1 MLDLIIRGA
10 TIVDGTGSPG
20 RPGDVGVQDGRIV
33 SVVHADVGGSGDG
46 AAGDSS
52 GAPGITADAHEV
64 LDAAGLVVCPGFVDP
79 HTHYD
84 AQLFWDPLATPSN
97 LHGVTSIVAGNCGF
111 TLAPLHAEDADYLR
125 RMMAKVEG
133 MPLAALE
140 QGVDW
145 RWETFGEYLDRLDGR
160 IGVNAGFMVGHCALR
175 RYVMGA
181 DAVGHEATPEQVAE
195 MTRLLHEAIGAG
207 GLGFSTTL
215 ASSHSD
221 GDGQPVASRHA
232 GRSEI
237 LALCAAVGEHD
248 GTFLEGAF
256 EGGLDTFSDD
266 EIELVAAMSA
276 AAGRSINW
284 NVLTVDSAAP
294 GRVPRQLTAGD
305 RAAEL
310 GGRVVALT
318 MPVLVP
324 MNMSFGTFCALWLM
338 PGWGEVMRLT
348 TAEKKAT
355 LADPDVRRTLVEASH
370 SDAAGVFRRL
380 AGWDRYVIGDTYSA
394 ANDGLTGRVVGDIA
408 AERGQE
414 PFDTLVEVVAADDFR
429 TVLWPMPTDNDD
441 ESWRMRQ
448 EVWRDPRVMLG
459 GSDAGAHLDRMCGS
473 SYTTRLLADCLRGR
487 RLATLER
494 AVQMLT
500 QAPAELFGLVGRGT
514 IAVGNHADL
523 VVFDPRTVGAENA
536 RLVEDLPGGTARLSA
551 GSEGVVRVYVAGVA
565 TVEDGKATGATP
577 GRILRSGTDT
587 VTVPTR

>member
-20 RPGDVGVQDGRIV
+20 RPGDIGVADGRIV
-33 SVVHADVGGSGDG
+33 AVTDRATDPD
-46 AAGDSS
+46 
-52 GAPGITADAHEV
+52 GITDAAAEV
-64 LDAAGLVVCPGFVDP
+64 LDADGLVVCPGFVDP

-84 AQLFWDPLATPSN
+84 AQLFWDPLASPSN
-97 LHGVTSIVAGNCGF
+97 VHGVTSIVGGNCGF
-111 TLAPLHAEDADYLR
+111 TLAPLHADDADYLR

-140 QGVDW
+140 NGVDW
-145 RWETFGEYLDRLDGR
+145 QWESFGEYLDRLDGR

-181 DAVGHEATPEQVAE
+181 DAIGNEATPAQLDAMVS
-195 MTRLLHEAIGAG
+195 LLRTSIEAG

-215 ASSHSD
+215 SSTHTD

-232 GRSEI
+232 GRDEI
-237 LALCAAVGEHD
+237 LALCAAVGEHE

-276 AAGRSINW
+276 VAGRSINW
-284 NVLTVDSAAP
+284 NVLTVDSTVP
-294 GRVPRQLTAGD
+294 GRVPRQLQAGD
-305 RAAEL
+305 LAAEQ

-338 PGWGEVMRLT
+338 PGWGDVMRLPLD
-348 TAEKKAT
+348 EKKVA
-355 LADPDVRRTLVEASH
+355 LADPVIRRTLVDASH
-370 SDAAGVFRRL
+370 SEAAGVFRRL
-380 AGWDRYVIGDTYSA
+380 AGWDRYVIGDTFSSA
-394 ANDGLTGRVVGDIA
+394 NEGLSGRIVGDLA
-408 AERGQE
+408 EERGQE
-414 PFDTLVEVVAADDFR
+414 AFDTLVEIVAADDFR

-448 EVWRDPRVMLG
+448 QVWDDPRVMLG
-459 GSDAGAHLDRMCGS
+459 GSDAGAHLDRMCGT

-487 RLATLER
+487 RLATVER

-500 QAPAELFGLVGRGT
+500 QAPAELFGLVDRGT
-514 IAVGNHADL
+514 IAPGNHADL
-523 VVFDPRTVGAENA
+523 VVFDPATVGAENA
-536 RLVEDLPGGTARLSA
+536 RLVEDLPGGSARLTA
-551 GSEGVVRVYVAGVA
+551 GAEGIVRVYVSGVA
-565 TVEDGKATGATP
+565 TVEDNRATGATP
-577 GRILRSGTDT
+577 GRVLRSGRDT
-587 VTVPTR
+587 VTVPTA

>member
-10 TIVDGTGSPG
+10 TVVDGTGAPG
-20 RPGDVGVQDGRIV
+20 RTGDVGVQDGRIV
-33 SVVHADVGGSGDG
+33 AVAYDDE
-46 AAGDSS
+46 
-52 GAPGITADAHEV
+52 APGDDPALADDARDE

-97 LHGVTSIVAGNCGF
+97 VHGVTSIVAGNCGF

-145 RWETFGEYLDRLDGR
+145 AWETFADYLARLDGA

-181 DAVGHEATPEQVAE
+181 DAVGHEASADQLAE
-195 MTRLLHEAIGAG
+195 MVRLLHDSIAAG

-215 ASSHSD
+215 SSTHSD
-221 GDGQPVASRHA
+221 GDGRPVASRHA
-232 GRSEI
+232 SRDEL
-237 LALCAAVGEHD
+237 LALCAAVGEHE

-256 EGGLDTFSDD
+256 EGGLDKFSDD

-284 NVLTVDSAAP
+284 NVLTVDSAVP
-294 GRVPRQLTAGD
+294 DRVPRQLTAGD
-305 RAAEL
+305 RAAER

-338 PGWGEVMRLT
+338 PGWGDVMRLPLD
-348 TAEKKAT
+348 EKQAA
-355 LADPDVRRTLVEASH
+355 LADPEVRRTLVEASH
-370 SDAAGVFRRL
+370 SEAAGVFRRL
-380 AGWDRYVIGDTYSA
+380 AGWDRYVIGDTWSD
-394 ANDGLTGRVVGDIA
+394 ANAGLTGRVVADIA
-408 AERGQE
+408 AERGQDA
-414 PFDTLVEVVAADDFR
+414 FDTLVEIVANDDFR

-448 EVWRDPRVMLG
+448 QVWDDPRVMLG

-487 RLATLER
+487 KLTSVER

-500 QAPAELFGLVGRGT
+500 QQPAELFGLVDRGT
-514 IAVGNHADL
+514 IAAGNHADL
-523 VVFDPRTVGAENA
+523 VVFDPDTVGAENA
-536 RLVEDLPGGTARLSA
+536 HLVDDLPGGTARLTA

-577 GRILRSGTDT
+577 GRVLRSGRDT
-587 VTVPTR
+587 VTVPV

>member
-1 MLDLIIRGA
+1 MLDLAIRGG
-10 TIVDGTGSPG
+10 TIIDGTGSPG
-20 RPGDVGVQDGRIV
+20 RRGDVGVTDGRIV
-33 SVVHADVGGSGDG
+33 AVG
-46 AAGDSS
+46 AAGHLDEV
-52 GAPGITADAHEV
+52 AAETFEAD
-64 LDAAGLVVCPGFVDP
+64 GLVVAPGFIDP

-84 AQLFWDPLATPSN
+84 AQLFWDPLASPSN
-97 LHGVTSIVAGNCGF
+97 VHGVTSVVAGNCGF

-140 QGVDW
+140 HGVDW
-145 RWETFGEYLDRLDGR
+145 QWETFADYLGRLDGR
-160 IGVNAGFMVGHCALR
+160 IGLNAGFMVGHCALR

-181 DAVGHEATPEQVAE
+181 DAVGNDATPAQVEA
-195 MTRLLHEAIGAG
+195 MVGLLHESIDAG
-207 GLGFSTTL
+207 GLGLSTTL
-215 ASSHSD
+215 SSSHSD

-232 GRSEI
+232 SRDEL
-237 LALCAAVGEHD
+237 LALCEAVGEHE

-256 EGGLDTFSDD
+256 EGGLDKFSDD
-266 EIELVAAMSA
+266 EIDLVAAMSA

-294 GRVPRQLTAGD
+294 DRVPRQLE
-305 RAAEL
+305 AAAAAAAQ

-338 PGWGEVMRLT
+338 PGWGEVMRLPP
-348 TAEKKAT
+348 ADKRAR
-355 LADPDVRRTLVEASH
+355 LADPEVRRALEAQSH
-370 SDAAGVFRRL
+370 SEAAGVFRRL

-414 PFDTLVEVVAADDFR
+414 AFDTLVDIVAHDDFR

-448 EVWRDPRVMLG
+448 RAWDDPRVMLG

-473 SYTTRLLADCLRGR
+473 TYTTRLLADCLRGR
-487 RLATLER
+487 RLATVER

-500 QAPAELFGLVGRGT
+500 QAPAQLFGLTGRGT
-514 IAVGNHADL
+514 IAEGNHADL
-523 VVFDPRTVGAENA
+523 VVFDPETVGAESA
-536 RLVEDLPGGTARLSA
+536 RLVEDLPGGSARLTA
-551 GSEGVVRVYVAGVA
+551 GSEGMVRVYVAGEA
-565 TVEDGKATGATP
+565 TVEHDKATGATP
-577 GRILRSGTDT
+577 GRVLRSGRDT
-587 VTVPTR
+587 ATVPTR

>member
-10 TIVDGTGSPG
+10 TVVDGTGAPG
-20 RPGDVGVQDGRIV
+20 RPGDIGVRAGRIV
-33 SVVHADVGGSGDG
+33 AVAGPG
-46 AAGDSS
+46 AV
-52 GAPGITADAHEV
+52 TEDAAEV
-64 LDAAGLVVCPGFVDP
+64 LDATGLVVCPGFVDP

-97 LHGVTSIVAGNCGF
+97 VHGVTSIVAGNCGF

-125 RMMAKVEG
+125 RMMARVEG

-145 RWETFGEYLDRLDGR
+145 AWESFGDYLARLDGR

-181 DAVGHEATPEQVAE
+181 DAVGHDATPDQLDAMVG
-195 MTRLLHEAIGAG
+195 LLHESIEAG

-215 ASSHSD
+215 SSTHSD
-221 GDGQPVASRHA
+221 GDGRPVASRHA
-232 GRSEI
+232 GRGEL
-237 LALCAAVGEHD
+237 LALCAAVGEHE

-256 EGGLDTFSDD
+256 EGGLDKFSDD
-266 EIELVAAMSA
+266 EIELVAAMTA

-284 NVLTVDSAAP
+284 NVLTVDSAVP
-294 GRVPRQLTAGD
+294 DRVPRQLTAAD
-305 RAAEL
+305 RATAE

-324 MNMSFGTFCALWLM
+324 MNMSFGSFCALWLM
-338 PGWGEVMRLT
+338 PGWGDILRLP
-348 TAEKKAT
+348 AGAKAAA
-355 LADPDVRRTLVEASH
+355 LADPEVRRGMVERSH
-370 SDAAGVFRRL
+370 SEEAGVFRRL
-380 AGWDRYVIGDTYSA
+380 ADWDRYVIGDTYSA
-394 ANDGLTGRVVGDIA
+394 PNEGLTGRVVADIA
-408 AERGQE
+408 AERGQDS
-414 PFDTLVEVVAADDFR
+414 FATLTEVVTADDFR
-429 TVLWPMPTDNDD
+429 TVLWPMPTDNDA

-448 EVWRDPRVMLG
+448 EVWDDPRVMLG

-500 QAPAELFGLVGRGT
+500 QAPAELFGLVDRGT
-514 IAVGNHADL
+514 IAEGGHADL
-523 VVFDPRTVGAENA
+523 VVFDPETVGAENA
-536 RLVEDLPGGTARLSA
+536 RLVEDLPGGSARLTA
-551 GSEGVVRVYVAGVA
+551 QSEGVVRVYVAGVA
-565 TVEDGKATGATP
+565 TVEGGKATGATP

-587 VTVPTR
+587 VTVPAVPAR

>member
-10 TIVDGTGSPG
+10 TVVDGTGAPG
-20 RPGDVGVQDGRIV
+20 RPGDIGVRAGRIV
-33 SVVHADVGGSGDG
+33 AVAGPG
-46 AAGDSS
+46 AV
-52 GAPGITADAHEV
+52 TEDAAEV
-64 LDAAGLVVCPGFVDP
+64 LDATGLVVCPGFVDP

-97 LHGVTSIVAGNCGF
+97 VHGVTSIVAGNCGF

-125 RMMAKVEG
+125 RMMARVEG

-145 RWETFGEYLDRLDGR
+145 AWESFGDYLARLDGR

-181 DAVGHEATPEQVAE
+181 DAVGHEATPDQLDAMVG
-195 MTRLLHEAIGAG
+195 LLHESIEAG

-215 ASSHSD
+215 SSTHSD
-221 GDGQPVASRHA
+221 GDGRPVASRHA
-232 GRSEI
+232 GRGEL
-237 LALCAAVGEHD
+237 LALCAAVGEHE

-256 EGGLDTFSDD
+256 EGGLDKFSDD
-266 EIELVAAMSA
+266 EIELVAAMTA

-284 NVLTVDSAAP
+284 NVLTVDSAVP
-294 GRVPRQLTAGD
+294 DRVPRQLTAAD
-305 RAAEL
+305 RATAE

-324 MNMSFGTFCALWLM
+324 MNMSFGSFCALWLM
-338 PGWGEVMRLT
+338 PGWGDILRLP
-348 TAEKKAT
+348 AGAKAAA
-355 LADPDVRRTLVEASH
+355 LADPEVRRGMVERSH
-370 SDAAGVFRRL
+370 SEEAGVFRRL
-380 AGWDRYVIGDTYSA
+380 ADWDRYVIGDTYSA
-394 ANDGLTGRVVGDIA
+394 ANEGLTGRVVADIA
-408 AERGQE
+408 AERGQDS
-414 PFDTLVEVVAADDFR
+414 FSTLTEVVTADDFR
-429 TVLWPMPTDNDD
+429 TVLWPMPTDNDA

-448 EVWRDPRVMLG
+448 EVWDDPRVVLG

-500 QAPAELFGLVGRGT
+500 QAPAELFGLVDRGT
-514 IAVGNHADL
+514 IAEGGHADL
-523 VVFDPRTVGAENA
+523 VVFDPETVGAENA
-536 RLVEDLPGGTARLSA
+536 RLVEDLPGGSARLTA
-551 GSEGVVRVYVAGVA
+551 QSEGVVRVYVAGVA
-565 TVEDGKATGATP
+565 TVEGGKATGATP

-587 VTVPTR
+587 VTVPAVPAR

>member
-10 TIVDGTGSPG
+10 TIVDGTGTPG
-20 RPGDVGVQDGRIV
+20 RVGDVGVQDGRIV
-33 SVVHADVGGSGDG
+33 AVAYRDGGGADGR
-46 AAGDSS
+46 
-52 GAPGITADAHEV
+52 IADEAREEV
-64 LDAAGLVVCPGFVDP
+64 DAAGLVVCPGFVDP

-84 AQLFWDPLATPSN
+84 AQFFWDPLATPSN
-97 LHGVTSIVAGNCGF
+97 VHGVTSLVAGNCGF

-145 RWETFGEYLDRLDGR
+145 GWESFADYLARLDGTL
-160 IGVNAGFMVGHCALR
+160 GVNAGFMVGHCALR

-181 DAVGHEATPEQVAE
+181 DAIGNEATPDQLAE
-195 MTRLLHEAIGAG
+195 MVRLLHEAIEAG

-215 ASSHSD
+215 SSTHSD

-232 GRSEI
+232 SRDEV
-237 LALCAAVGEHD
+237 LALCAAVGEHE

-256 EGGLDTFSDD
+256 EGGLDKFSDD

-284 NVLTVDSAAP
+284 NVLTVDSAVP
-294 GRVPRQLTAGD
+294 DRVGRQLSAAD
-305 RAAEL
+305 RAAAE

-324 MNMSFGTFCALWLM
+324 MNMSFGSFCALWLM
-338 PGWGEVMRLT
+338 PGWGDVMRLPFG
-348 TAEKKAT
+348 EKKAA
-355 LADPDVRRTLVEASH
+355 LADPEIRRTLVEASH
-370 SDAAGVFRRL
+370 SEAAGVFRRL
-380 AGWDRYVIGDTYSA
+380 AGWDRYVIGDTYSD
-394 ANDGLTGRVVGDIA
+394 ANAGLTGRVVGEIA
-408 AERGQE
+408 TERGQE
-414 PFDTLVEVVAADDFR
+414 AFDTLVEIVTTDDFR

-441 ESWRMRQ
+441 ASWRMRQ
-448 EVWRDPRVMLG
+448 EVWDDPRVMLG

-487 RLATLER
+487 KLASLER

-500 QAPAELFGLVGRGT
+500 QAPAELFGLVDRGT

-523 VVFDPRTVGAENA
+523 VVFDPETVGAENA
-536 RLVEDLPGGTARLSA
+536 RLVEDLPGGTARLTA
-551 GSEGVVRVYVAGVA
+551 GSEGVVRVYVGGVA

-577 GRILRSGTDT
+577 GMILRSGRDT
-587 VTVPTR
+587 VTVPTT

>member
-20 RPGDVGVQDGRIV
+20 AVGDVGVEGGRIA
-33 SVVHADVGGSGDG
+33 SVGPAGG
-46 AAGDSS
+46 ATEEAR
-52 GAPGITADAHEV
+52 EV
-64 LDAAGLVVCPGFVDP
+64 LDATGLVVCPGFVDP

-97 LHGVTSIVAGNCGF
+97 VHGVTSVVAGNCGF
-111 TLAPLHAEDADYLR
+111 TLAPLRADDADYLR

-145 RWETFGEYLDRLDGR
+145 GWESFADYLDRLDGR

-175 RYVMGA
+175 RYVMGSE
-181 DAVGHEATPEQVAE
+181 AVAGEATPEQVDT
-195 MTRLLHEAIGAG
+195 MVRLLHESIDAG
-207 GLGFSTTL
+207 GLGFSTTFS
-215 ASSHSD
+215 SSHSD
-221 GDGQPVASRHA
+221 GDGQPVGSRHA
-232 GRSEI
+232 GRDEI
-237 LALCAAVGEHD
+237 LALCAAVGEHP

-276 AAGRSINW
+276 SAGRSVNW

-294 GRVPRQLTAGD
+294 GRVPRQLAASD

-338 PGWGEVMRLT
+338 PGWGDVLRMPL
-348 TAEKKAT
+348 AEKQAA
-355 LADPDVRRTLVEASH
+355 LADPDVRRRLDDASH
-370 SDAAGVFRRL
+370 SEAAGVFRRL
-380 AGWDRYVIGDTYSA
+380 AGWDRYVIGDTYAA
-394 ANDGLTGRVVGDIA
+394 ANDGLSGRVVGDIA
-408 AERGQE
+408 AERGRAA
-414 PFDTLVEVVAADDFR
+414 FDTLVDIVAADDFR

-448 EVWRDPRVMLG
+448 QVWSDPRVMLG

-473 SYTTRLLADCLRGR
+473 TYTTRLLADSLRGR
-487 RLATLER
+487 KLVPLER

-514 IAVGNHADL
+514 IAAGNHADL
-523 VVFDPRTVGAENA
+523 VVFDPETVGAENA
-536 RLVEDLPGGTARLSA
+536 RLVDDLPGGSARLTA
-551 GSEGVVRVYVAGVA
+551 GSEGVVRVYVGGVA
-565 TVEDGKATGATP
+565 TVDGGQATGATP

-587 VTVPTR
+587 ATVPTR